1 MKNKIL
7 ILLLCLIVIG
17 LWVFIMK
24 KNNPI
29 QSIEVQWTANNLVT
43 TGSGDTP
50 WVTPAESTN
59 NSVNSF

>member
-7 ILLLCLIVIG
+7 ILLLCLIVIS

-43 TGSGDTP
+43 TGSVNNP
-50 WVTPAESTN
+50 WVTPAKSTN
-59 NSVNSF
+59 TSVDSF